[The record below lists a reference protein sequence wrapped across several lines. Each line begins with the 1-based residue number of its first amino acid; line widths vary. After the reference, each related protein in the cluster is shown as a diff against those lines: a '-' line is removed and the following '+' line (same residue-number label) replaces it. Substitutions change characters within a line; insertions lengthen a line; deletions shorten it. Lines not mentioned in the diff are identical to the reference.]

1 MLKNL
6 LGRQLKQV
14 GQSSFSH
21 YLFEL
26 IRQVLLPKL
35 NRFRS
40 HHGKLI
46 VEMELAGKLFLKEA
60 REPIILL
67 NTVEILNR
75 KDTYVEPVLSVGQ
88 RRGQE
93 QHCAT

>member
-1 MLKNL
+1 MLFPK
-6 LGRQLKQV
+6 LGRFW
-14 GQSSFSH
+14 G
-21 YLFEL
+21 
-26 IRQVLLPKL
+26 
-35 NRFRS
+35 

-46 VEMELAGKLFLKEA
+46 VELELAGKLFLKEA
-60 REPIILL
+60 RKPIIWL

-75 KDTYVEPVLSVGQ
+75 KDTYVEAVLSVGQ